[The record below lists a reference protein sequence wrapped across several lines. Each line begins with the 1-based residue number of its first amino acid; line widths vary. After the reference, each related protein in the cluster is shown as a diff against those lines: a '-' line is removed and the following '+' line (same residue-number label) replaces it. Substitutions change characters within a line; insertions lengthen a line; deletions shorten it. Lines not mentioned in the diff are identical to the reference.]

1 MQIVQ
6 KSNTNF
12 LTPKTSNKMKSPINK
27 EIVNKIY
34 DEEFVSLINSLNES
48 IKEYYKVSKNNI
60 IEANNILDS
69 YQQQAQI
76 INNLILE
83 INNTSSYE
91 KLDELFDLT
100 RKTLEVIIQM
110 KMNSNSNNKNLA
122 MFFDDAKILFKS
134 MKAKRKEKLIEA
146 NNDINKQ
153 INQPSSD
160 SYMGSFNSEN
170 KFNNRLEDNY
180 FNINNNLNINNNNDI
195 LLKNI
200 NAIYS
205 RVIKILNNFSI
216 YNYVISKV
224 DFEESNKYN
233 NLQNSLKKEL
243 ENLFIFLKKNLN
255 QGKSLAQTK
264 SCVDINENTK
274 FKRSKSKP
282 HDNELEKL
290 KMINES
296 NKKKLLELNN
306 QLNFY
311 KNKVKELEMRNNSM
325 IIKLKNFE
333 QTKFGFQNNN
343 NDVYNELN
351 KKDMQILNLQK
362 QLKVFQMNENSLN
375 AQINNLNDQFTQ
387 KINEYEYERANLSQT
402 VLSQKKTIS
411 NLQNNLNIKQK
422 ELENLKESTFKGNN
436 NNYDLDKKLEIMNME
451 LKEKQSKIN
460 ALIQD
465 IKNYQ
470 RKEMINQEQIENM
483 NNNIFNYEKIIKEKD
498 DLINNNYKDNN
509 DVFKIKLEN
518 EKLKKQIEELKNSNN
533 NNYLQNQKMING
545 NINSYEM
552 PNNQEY
558 TIKLNELTQENQELK
573 QSLSLI
579 NESKTKLELELSKKN
594 DELEGYKQVIFKLQ
608 NKLEQNKKKNDE
620 LEGYKQVIFKL
631 QNKLEQNND
640 IEEELK
646 KRLNTERNVN
656 ALNTKTEMNLRE
668 QNQSNKNLNK
678 SFEMPKDAN
687 IQLMNKYLGQ
697 LNEAERKI
705 SLLQN
710 KNKELQFK
718 LDEKQVEREF
728 SGYRTED
735 YNFSNYEEEF
745 DLKKM
750 VNGAREKNRSEDIN
764 IDYPGVQSVK
774 DKYKELLQN
783 MHLLEEQVKILISN
797 INITNKIKPQISQ
810 ICQLMRIK
818 AENIQAIIAGKDK
831 KKNLGLI

>member
-558 TIKLNELTQENQELK
+558 TTKLNELTQENQELK

-608 NKLEQNKKKNDE
+608 NKLEK
-620 LEGYKQVIFKL
+620 
-631 QNKLEQNND
+631 NND

-646 KRLNTERNVN
+646 KRLNTERNAD

>member
-12 LTPKTSNKMKSPINK
+12 LTPKTSNKMKSPMNK

-205 RVIKILNNFSI
+205 RVIKILNNFSV

-608 NKLEQNKKKNDE
+608 NKLEQN
-620 LEGYKQVIFKL
+620 
-631 QNKLEQNND
+631 ND

-646 KRLNTERNVN
+646 KRLNTERNVI
-656 ALNTKTEMNLRE
+656 ALNTKTEINLRE

>member
-608 NKLEQNKKKNDE
+608 NKLEK
-620 LEGYKQVIFKL
+620 
-631 QNKLEQNND
+631 NND

-646 KRLNTERNVN
+646 KRLNTERNAD

>member
-558 TIKLNELTQENQELK
+558 TTKINELTQENQELK

-608 NKLEQNKKKNDE
+608 NKLEQN
-620 LEGYKQVIFKL
+620 
-631 QNKLEQNND
+631 ND

-646 KRLNTERNVN
+646 KRLNTESNVK
-656 ALNTKTEMNLRE
+656 ALNTKTETNLRE